1 MVIKECYIRKGMK
14 ADEEAKTLFNGKLIP
29 VNQVNEILKGE
40 LLDPK
45 YKLIREEIESRADG
59 RNLAQAADISQY
71 LSEMKQNRP
80 DIFGTSEY
88 YQK

>member
-1 MVIKECYIRKGMK
+1 VVIKDNYIRKGMK

-71 LSEMKQNRP
+71 LSEMK
-80 DIFGTSEY
+80 
-88 YQK
+88 